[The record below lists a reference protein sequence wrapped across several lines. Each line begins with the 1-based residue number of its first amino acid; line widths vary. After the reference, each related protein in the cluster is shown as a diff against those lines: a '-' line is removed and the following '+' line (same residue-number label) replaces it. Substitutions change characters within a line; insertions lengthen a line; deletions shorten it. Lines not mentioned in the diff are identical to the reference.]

1 MPRGRWPVVAL
12 GISRIRRHDED
23 VTVDP
28 HRLAELRSLAYHRA
42 IVAQWHALDAEAAA
56 RRFLVEHGAHAAA
69 SRPYLE
75 RWRALLDGPRAELFE
90 RMTADDED
98 GRALR
103 QCTPFAGVL
112 DPRDR
117 WRIWAEVKREAEA
130 A

>member
-1 MPRGRWPVVAL
+1 M
-12 GISRIRRHDED
+12 
-23 VTVDP
+23 TVDP

-56 RRFLVEHGAHAAA
+56 RRFLVQHGAHAAA